1 LAFTSGVIPVP
12 RTITGRAV
20 LAGALTLAVVVVT
33 VAVLA
38 PVLARQHEENV
49 LGDRLASE
57 ARLVADF
64 ARGDL
69 ARGDADAL
77 DALAKRIAAD
87 ASERVTIVSAEGVV
101 LGESDEDRRVMDNHA
116 TRPEIVAARDV
127 GEGRSVR
134 HSATVN
140 RDLLYVAVAVRDDG
154 RVIGFT
160 RTALPLTA
168 VEGFA
173 GSLAGLIV
181 AITFAAAI
189 VAFAVASLL
198 GRAIVAPIVALTA
211 EAERA
216 PATEGAFDVRG
227 PVEVERL
234 GAALRRMAAAIR
246 SEHRAADAER
256 DRLSRLLDDLGD
268 GILIVGQD
276 GSILLANQSA
286 SRLVGAREVLGRNL
300 PQVVRDHEV
309 LATVDAARRDGE
321 AVGQVERSDPRRF
334 LRVLARR
341 LETSELLVVLQD
353 LTTLRRLETVR
364 SDFVANV
371 SHELRAPLASLK
383 AMAET
388 LEDGGINEPGV
399 ARDFVRRMHGEIDGL
414 AQLVNELL
422 TLSRI
427 ERGVDRMDRRHV
439 SPAEIL
445 RDAAE
450 RLGPFASRAGVGL
463 TVEAAAS
470 VPDVLADA
478 DRVGQVLANL
488 IHNAVKFSPS
498 GATVRLSA
506 AAADGAV
513 RFSVIDEGIGI
524 AHDELE
530 RVFERFYKSDRARSG
545 GGTGLGLA
553 IAKHIVQAHG
563 GEIRAS
569 SDGPGSGAT
578 FTFTLPVAR

>member
-1 LAFTSGVIPVP
+1 MSPLP

-20 LAGALTLAVVVVT
+20 LAGALNLAVVVVT
-33 VAVLA
+33 VAVVA
-38 PVLARQHEENV
+38 PFLARQHEETV

-57 ARLVADF
+57 SRLVAD
-64 ARGDL
+64 L
-69 ARGDADAL
+69 ARADLTTLNGDAL
-77 DALAKRIAAD
+77 DALAKRVARD
-87 ASERVTIVSAEGVV
+87 ASERVTIIGADGVV
-101 LGESDEDRRVMDNHA
+101 LGESDEDRHVMENHA
-116 TRPEIVAARDV
+116 TRPEIVAARET

-134 HSATVN
+134 HSATLN
-140 RDLLYVAVAVRDDG
+140 RDLLYVAVAVRDDRG
-154 RVIGFT
+154 GLIGYA

-168 VEGFA
+168 VESFA
-173 GSLAGLIV
+173 GRLAGIIV
-181 AITFAAAI
+181 ATTLAAALI
-189 VAFAVASLL
+189 AFAVAALL
-198 GRAIVAPIVALTA
+198 GRAIALPIVALTRQA
-211 EAERA
+211 EQA
-216 PATEGAFDVRG
+216 PGSEQPFDVRG
-227 PVEVERL
+227 PLEVERL
-234 GAALRRMAAAIR
+234 GAALRRMATAIR
-246 SEHRAADAER
+246 SEHRAAEAER

-268 GILIVGQD
+268 GILIVGED
-276 GSILLANQSA
+276 GAIELANQSA
-286 SRLVGAREVLGRNL
+286 TRLVGAVDLVGRAL
-300 PQVVRDHEV
+300 PHVVRDHEI
-309 LATVDAARRDGE
+309 LATVDRARRERE
-321 AVGQVERSDPRRF
+321 AVGQVERADPRRF
-334 LRVLARR
+334 VRVLARR
-341 LETSELLVVLQD
+341 LETNEMLVVLQD

-388 LEDGGINEPGV
+388 LEEGGINEPGV